1 MREAVEPQLARGYI
15 SEMEFTVRE
24 ARDVAEFRVA
34 RILELRRACVK
45 DDDPDAVHML
55 RYASVLRTAANDL
68 DILQKNLQSQRH
80 MAAGEDE

>member
-1 MREAVEPQLARGYI
+1 MSEAVEPQLARGYI

-34 RILELRRACVK
+34 RILDYVARVK